1 MTTARH
7 TIHQTS
13 VIAALLDGVYDGETT
28 VGSLRRRG
36 DFGIGTFEGLDGEL
50 ILLDDICYRIRDDGT
65 ATVAADGE
73 GVPYAVVTRFE
84 PHLSFEITGR
94 HTRAEVTALIDEKL
108 GSANYMYAVRVDGVY
123 ERMTVRA
130 VHVQQQP
137 YRPLVQATA
146 EQKVTEFTDVSGT
159 VVGFRTPAF
168 EEGLSVPGYH
178 AHVLLDERRS
188 GGHVLDHVMLHG
200 RVQVCVGTDLHLE
213 LPRTPE
219 FAQANLD
226 PEDLREQVDQAES

>member
-1 MTTARH
+1 MTSRH

-50 ILLDDICYRIRDDGT
+50 ILLDDTCYRIRDDGT

-178 AHVLLDERRS
+178 ARLFA
-188 GGHVLDHVMLHG
+188 GH
-200 RVQVCVGTDLHLE
+200 
-213 LPRTPE
+213 
-219 FAQANLD
+219 NY
-226 PEDLREQVDQAES
+226 

>member
-1 MTTARH
+1 
-7 TIHQTS
+7 
-13 VIAALLDGVYDGETT
+13 
-28 VGSLRRRG
+28 
-36 DFGIGTFEGLDGEL
+36 
-50 ILLDDICYRIRDDGT
+50 
-65 ATVAADGE
+65 
-73 GVPYAVVTRFE
+73 
-84 PHLSFEITGR
+84 
-94 HTRAEVTALIDEKL
+94 
-108 GSANYMYAVRVDGVY
+108 
-123 ERMTVRA
+123 MTVRA

-146 EQKVTEFTDVSGT
+146 EQKVTEFSDVSGT

-188 GGHVLDHVMLHG
+188 GGHVLDHVILRG

-219 FAQANLD
+219 FARANLD
-226 PEDLREQVDQAES
+226 PEDLREQVDRAES